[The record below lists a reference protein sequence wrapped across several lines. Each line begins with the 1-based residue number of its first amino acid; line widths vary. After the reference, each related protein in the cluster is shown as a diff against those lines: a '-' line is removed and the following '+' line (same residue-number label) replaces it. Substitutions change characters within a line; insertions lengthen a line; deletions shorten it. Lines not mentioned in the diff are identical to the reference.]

1 MTKDISAEVESAFDY
16 ARSYYKNPEVLED
29 FERLARYT
37 PTTFANY
44 IKLRRG
50 IFESPE
56 SSLTDRERELI
67 IVAMEIIARKTNPPP
82 IGHALKALDV
92 GATIE
97 DLAEVISLCIMI
109 GGMLTY
115 QESGRYVLR
124 AVEERITEQ

>member
-1 MTKDISAEVESAFDY
+1 MASDSSDEVESAFEY
-16 ARSYYKNPEVLED
+16 ARSYYQNPEVLDD

-37 PTTFANY
+37 PATFANY
-44 IKLRRG
+44 IRLRRG
-50 IFESPE
+50 IFEAPS
-56 SSLTDRERELI
+56 SSLTHRERELL
-67 IVAMEIIARKTNPPP
+67 IVAMEIMARKTNPPP
-82 IGHALKALDV
+82 IGHALKALEV

-124 AVEERITEQ
+124 AVEERVNGQ